1 MMAAIRRWLVAGMLV
16 VVPIA
21 ITWWVLSWAVNT
33 LDQTLNILPPEWRP
47 EAWIGFYVPGLGVL
61 AVFVLLLLAGAIA
74 SNYFGS
80 KIVAAWDRLLN
91 RIPIVRSVYSS
102 VKQVSDTLF
111 SDNSTA
117 FREAVLVEWPRTGMW
132 TVAFVTGSP
141 GADINAQIGEGF
153 VSLYV
158 PTTPNPSSGYFVVA
172 AKSDCRPLQMTVD
185 QALKYVISMGVVPPP
200 VALTGKD
207 QAVAIS
213 TSDTGKAPDSG
224 D

>member
-1 MMAAIRRWLVAGMLV
+1 MGAIRRWLVAGMLV
-16 VVPIA
+16 VVPVA

-33 LDQTLNILPPEWRP
+33 LDQTLNILPQSWQPEV
-47 EAWIGFYVPGLGVL
+47 WIGFHIPGLGVL
-61 AVFVLLLLAGAIA
+61 AVFVLLLLVGAVA

-80 KIVAAWDRLLN
+80 KIVDAWDRLLN

-117 FREAVLVEWPRTGMW
+117 FREAVLVEWPRPGMW

-141 GADINAQIGEGF
+141 SGDIEKQVGGDF

-172 AKSDCRPLQMTVD
+172 ARNDCHPLQMTVD
-185 QALKYVISMGVVPPP
+185 QALKYVISMGVVPPSP
-200 VALTGKD
+200 SLTGAD
-207 QAVAIS
+207 GVTPLGQAQALPPES
-213 TSDTGKAPDSG
+213 RQ
-224 D
+224 

>member
-1 MMAAIRRWLVAGMLV
+1 MMGAIRRWLVAGMLV
-16 VVPIA
+16 VVPVA

-33 LDQTLNILPPEWRP
+33 LDQTLNILPQSWRP
-47 EAWIGFYVPGLGVL
+47 DAWIGFHIPGLGVL
-61 AVFVLLLLAGAIA
+61 AVLVLLLLVGAVA

-80 KIVAAWDRLLN
+80 KIVDAWDRLLN

-117 FREAVLVEWPRTGMW
+117 FREAVLIEWPRPGMW
-132 TVAFVTGSP
+132 TVAFVTGNPSK
-141 GADINAQIGEGF
+141 DIDAQIGEDF

-172 AKSDCRPLQMTVD
+172 ARSDCRPLQMTVD
-185 QALKYVISMGVVPPP
+185 QALKYVISMGVVPPSPSLADP
-200 VALTGKD
+200 VPLE
-207 QAVAIS
+207 QVSS
-213 TSDTGKAPDSG
+213 TATESG
-224 D
+224 R

>member
-33 LDQTLNILPPEWRP
+33 LDQTLNVLPPEWRP

-61 AVFVLLLLAGAIA
+61 AVFVLLLLVGAIA

-80 KIVAAWDRLLN
+80 KIVDAWDRLLN

-141 GADINAQIGEGF
+141 SADINAQIGEGF

-200 VALTGKD
+200 VVLTGKN

-213 TSDTGKAPDSG
+213 TSDSGTAPDSG

>member
-213 TSDTGKAPDSG
+213 TSDTGTAPDSG